1 MRRSLWKVFFFL
13 FFPTLLLAG
22 VVGWRFFREL
32 DKVALNQFSGHRWKV
47 PSKVYASPLLLY
59 PGIDIEGAGL
69 RERLARLDY
78 HNVAEPVRV
87 RGEYRYQPASG
98 VLEIY
103 LHNFVSPTHEGR
115 GRLIRLFLRGSR
127 LERLEDGES
136 GAELLAVDLEPEVI
150 TGLYGQVWE
159 ERRVIRLHEIPALLV
174 KAVLAAE
181 DQRFFVHYGVD
192 LWGIARAGLANLWAG
207 RVVQGGSTLTQQL
220 MKNFFLTGERTAGR
234 KLIEAAMAVITEIH
248 YSKLQI
254 LENYLNEIYIGQKGA
269 KGIFGVWEGARFYFG
284 RDPRDLSLGEMA
296 LLAGLI
302 KAPNRYSPYRNP
314 DLAVRRRNQVLRLM
328 LELGDLSEEEY
339 QAAIKQEVKP
349 RELLLDVN
357 GAPYFIDFVEKE
369 LRDNYLPEALTT
381 EGLSIYTSLDMHLQR
396 IAQEVLVK
404 GLQELEEKYRR
415 LRREERAGR
424 LQGCLIAIQPQTGE
438 IKAMV
443 GGRDYQTSQF
453 NRVTQARR
461 QPGSIFKPFVYLAA
475 LEQERRLR
483 EGRFLP
489 TTLVEDKPFT
499 WYYDDTRSW
508 TPANYKDRYLG
519 TVTLR
524 QALERSLNAATARI
538 AQEVG
543 VEPIRRI
550 ARRLGI
556 TSPLPPYPSLVL
568 GAVEVTPLEIAQA
581 FAVLANQGVKAV
593 PVSIKK
599 VISREGETTQR
610 HPVRV
615 EQGVPPETAYMI
627 THLLEGVLD
636 RGTGRSAR
644 AYGFNHPAAGK
655 TGTTNDYGDAW
666 FAGYTPDLLTVV
678 WVGFDD
684 RRESLSLSGAQAAL
698 PIWTEFMKRA
708 TSGKPTGGFFPPPG
722 ISLVSIDSLTGL
734 RATPYC
740 PTVIEEA
747 FFAGEEPT
755 LSCPYHTA
763 ETMRMDS
770 HPSLALPGLPW
781 STSPPS
787 AIEGLRRSRLFLPCR
802 CSDVGFSSWPR

>member
-1 MRRSLWKVFFFL
+1 MRRGFWRVFLFL
-13 FFPTLLLAG
+13 FFPTLLLVG
-22 VVGWRFFREL
+22 VLGWRFFREL
-32 DKVALNQFSGHRWKV
+32 ERVVVGKFSGHRWEI
-47 PSKVYASPLLLY
+47 PSKVYASSLLLY
-59 PGIDIEGAGL
+59 PGIDIKGGGL
-69 RERLARLDY
+69 MERLDRLDY
-78 HNVAEPVRV
+78 HRVAGPVQV
-87 RGEYRYQPASG
+87 RGEYRYQPAAG
-98 VLEIY
+98 ALEIY
-103 LHNFVSPTHEGR
+103 LHNFVYPAHEER

-127 LERLEDGES
+127 LERLEDGGS
-136 GAELLAVDLEPEVI
+136 GADLLSVKLEPEVI
-150 TGLYGQVWE
+150 TGLYDQVWE
-159 ERRVIRLHEIPALLV
+159 ERRVVKLHEIPTLLV
-174 KAVLAAE
+174 RAILAAE
-181 DQRFFVHYGVD
+181 DQRFFAHYGVD
-192 LWGIARAGLANLWAG
+192 LWGIVRAGLANLWAG

-220 MKNFFLTGERTAGR
+220 MKNFFLTGERTVGR
-234 KLIEAAMAVITEIH
+234 KLVEAVMAVIVENY
-248 YSKLQI
+248 YSKLEI
-254 LENYLNEIYIGQKGA
+254 LENYMNEIYLGQRGA
-269 KGIFGVWEGARFYFG
+269 KGIFGVWEAARFYFG
-284 RDPRDLSLGEMA
+284 KEPRDLSLGEMS

-314 DLAVRRRNQVLRLM
+314 DLAVRRRNHVLRLM

-339 QAAIKQEVKP
+339 QAAIREKVEP
-349 RELLLDVN
+349 RELPIDVN

-369 LRDNYLPEALTT
+369 LRDNYPPEALTT
-381 EGLSIYTSLDMHLQR
+381 EGLSIFTSLDMHLQR
-396 IAQEVLVK
+396 VAQQVLVQ
-404 GLQELEEKYRR
+404 GLQELEEKHPW
-415 LRREERAGR
+415 LQQKEPAKR
-424 LQGCLIAIQPQTGE
+424 LQGCLIVIQPQTGE
-438 IKAMV
+438 IKAMA
-443 GGRDYQTSQF
+443 GGRDYQISQF

-461 QPGSIFKPFVYLAA
+461 QPGSVFKPFVYLAA
-475 LEQERRLR
+475 LERERRLR

-543 VEPIRRI
+543 VEPIRQI

-568 GAVEVTPLEIAQA
+568 GAAEVTPFEIAQA
-581 FAVLANQGVKAV
+581 FAVLANQGVKAA
-593 PVSIKK
+593 PVAIKE
-599 VISREGETTQR
+599 VVSREGETTER
-610 HPVRV
+610 YPVKV
-615 EQGVPPETAYMI
+615 EQVLSPQTAYLI

-636 RGTGRSAR
+636 QGTGRSAR
-644 AYGFNHPAAGK
+644 AYGFSHPAAGK

-684 RRESLSLSGAQAAL
+684 RRESLHLSGAQAAL

-708 TSGKPTGGFFPPPG
+708 TAGRPAHSFSSPPG
-722 ISLVSIDSLTGL
+722 ISLVSIDPLTGL

-755 LSCPYHTA
+755 SSCPYHTPEA
-763 ETMRMDS
+763 MKVDS
-770 HPSLALPGLPW
+770 YPSFTLPGLPW
-781 STSPPS
+781 SASPPS
-787 AIEGLRRSRLFLPCR
+787 AKERS
-802 CSDVGFSSWPR
+802 